1 MRIVILG
8 SAHPLRGGGI
18 ASFNERLARS
28 LQEQGH
34 QVDIYSFSLQY
45 PGFLFPG
52 KSQLTDEPA
61 PEGLRI
67 FSRVNSVNP
76 MNWITVGRELRNAG
90 YDLLIVRYWMPFFG
104 MCLGTI
110 LGIVR
115 KNPRTKIICIADN
128 IVPHEQRLGD
138 AWLTRYFL
146 NRVDA
151 CLTMSRSVLKD
162 LHAIRPDIPAVCT
175 PHPLYDNYGEK
186 TDKRSARTALNLP
199 PKGKIILF
207 FGFIRRY
214 KGLDILLEAMAD
226 PRVRKL
232 GVRLLVAGEYYEGE
246 AQCWALIDRFG
257 LHSEVV
263 MHTDFIPNDRVA
275 VYFSAADCVVLPY
288 RSATQSG
295 ITQVAL
301 HFSKP
306 MIVTDVGGLPEV
318 VQDGL
323 TGYVCRPN
331 PSDLADAI
339 VRFYTEKKEDDFV
352 RRLEIDR
359 KKYGWDTFTRTIF
372 SLARI

>member
-18 ASFNERLARS
+18 ASFNERLARA

-34 QVDIYSFSLQY
+34 QVDICSFSLQY
-45 PGFLFPG
+45 PSFLFPG
-52 KSQLTDEPA
+52 KTQFTDEPA

-67 FSRVNSVNP
+67 FSRVNSINP
-76 MNWITVGRELRNAG
+76 LNWIAVGRELRNAG
-90 YDLLIVRYWMPFFG
+90 YDLLIVRYWMPFFAL
-104 MCLGTI
+104 CLGTI
-110 LGIVR
+110 QQIVR
-115 KNPRTKIICIADN
+115 KNRTTKVICIADN
-128 IVPHEQRLGD
+128 IVPHEQRPGD
-138 AWLTRYFL
+138 GWLTRYFL
-146 NRVDA
+146 DRVDA
-151 CLTMSRSVLKD
+151 CLTMSKSVLKD
-162 LHAIRPDIPAVCT
+162 LRAIRPNLPAVCT

-186 TDKRSARTALNLP
+186 TDKRSARTTLDLP
-199 PKGKIILF
+199 PKGKVILF
-207 FGFIRRY
+207 FGFIRKY

-226 PRVRKL
+226 PRVREL
-232 GVRLLVAGEYYEGE
+232 GLRLLVAGEYYDGE
-246 AQCWALIDRFG
+246 AQCQALIDRFG
-257 LHSEVV
+257 LHSDVV

-275 VYFSAADCVVLPY
+275 AYFSAADCVVLPY

-295 ITQVAL
+295 IARVAC
-301 HFSKP
+301 HFLLP

-339 VRFYTEKKEDDFV
+339 VRFYAKTKEADFV
-352 RRLEIDR
+352 RRLEIER
-359 KKYGWDTFTRTIF
+359 KKYDWETFTREIL